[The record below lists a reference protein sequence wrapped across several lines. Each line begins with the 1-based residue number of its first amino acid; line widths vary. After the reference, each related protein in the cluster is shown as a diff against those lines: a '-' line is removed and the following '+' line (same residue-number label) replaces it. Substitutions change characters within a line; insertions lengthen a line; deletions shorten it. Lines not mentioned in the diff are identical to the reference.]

1 MALLDLTKGAV
12 EKRLAINT
20 TSSSQDYSKIKEIYP
35 GFGKISFNNA
45 SNPDL
50 LVNKN
55 PDGLDINT

>member
-20 TSSSQDYSKIKEIYP
+20 TSSSQDYSKIKDFFP

-45 SNPDL
+45 SNP
-50 LVNKN
+50 
-55 PDGLDINT
+55 